1 LDDANELKWRC
12 LPDLALDECPVVDV
26 LLKLDGW
33 TQEPLMEMVSALL
46 FDDVLFKLDVNNA
59 WTIWLLVM
67 LICWILAVEERD
79 HLSKVS
85 AWIIDD
91 VLLKLDDNYAEV
103 EWCSQWKWFLLLLMR
118 AMEIDVN
125 YFGQLSD
132 AVLLSS
138 SGVMLRMSLLDG
150 NDVNDSSALYWD
162 GDAFLWSCF
171 GWMPCWC

>member
-1 LDDANELKWRC
+1 LESELVGPHALDTGCLCLDDANELKWRC

-85 AWIIDD
+85 A
-91 VLLKLDDNYAEV
+91 
-103 EWCSQWKWFLLLLMR
+103 
-118 AMEIDVN
+118 
-125 YFGQLSD
+125 
-132 AVLLSS
+132 
-138 SGVMLRMSLLDG
+138 
-150 NDVNDSSALYWD
+150 
-162 GDAFLWSCF
+162 
-171 GWMPCWC
+171 